1 LSVKRCYALIQMHLQ
16 REHQYYRETHC
27 LWQYLPMYRIVLLNV
42 LPSLL
47 SLSLSLSSHT
57 KRTIL
62 TSVCLVNSV
71 SFVRIH
77 LMFSL
82 IYFIFPTLFV
92 HISPAKMFPDRE
104 PIMILIN
111 GVEIY
116 LNYTKIYLQRRTI
129 LLLTL
134 HH

>member
-1 LSVKRCYALIQMHLQ
+1 MLCINTDAPTTRTSILPRNPLLMTVSSNVSHSIAQRVALFA
-16 REHQYYRETHC
+16 
-27 LWQYLPMYRIVLLNV
+27 
-42 LPSLL
+42 
-47 SLSLSLSSHT
+47 LSLSLSSHT
-57 KRTIL
+57 NRTIL